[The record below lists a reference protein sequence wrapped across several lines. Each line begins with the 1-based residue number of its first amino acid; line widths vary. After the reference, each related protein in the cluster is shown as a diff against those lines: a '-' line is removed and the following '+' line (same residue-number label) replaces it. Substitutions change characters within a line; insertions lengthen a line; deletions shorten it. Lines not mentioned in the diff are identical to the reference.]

1 MAYAN
6 SQKNGNLETRFKMK
20 SLELET
26 AEIVALNKEREAVDQ
41 KGIVV
46 QSYEKSQLVYA
57 NIMDNVDDEAVYGK
71 KRQRHKGRGR

>member
-20 SLELET
+20 IARIGT
-26 AEIVALNKEREAVDQ
+26 AEIVALNNEREAVDQ

-57 NIMDNVDDEAVYGK
+57 NIMDDVDGEAVYGK